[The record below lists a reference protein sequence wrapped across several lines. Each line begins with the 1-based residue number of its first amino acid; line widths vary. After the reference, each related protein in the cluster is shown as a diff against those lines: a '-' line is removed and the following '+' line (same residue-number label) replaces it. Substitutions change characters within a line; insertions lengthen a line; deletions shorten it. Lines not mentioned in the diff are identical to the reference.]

1 MFERRDRLQELFHQ
15 EIASTIQTIKDPGL
29 KGFLT
34 VTGVDLSHDQKTLR
48 VFYSI
53 LGNTE
58 QKKSAAKALE
68 RAAPYLRQ
76 VVKKHLSLRTIP
88 NFIFE
93 YDDTPARAARVDRIL
108 KRLEGPENQ

>member
-1 MFERRDRLQELFHQ
+1 MFERRERLQELFHQ
-15 EIASTIQTIKDPGL
+15 EIASTILTIKDPGL
-29 KGFLT
+29 QGFLT
-34 VTGVDLSHDQKTLR
+34 VTGVYLSHDQKNLR

-53 LGNTE
+53 LGNVE
-58 QKKSAAKALE
+58 QKKNAAKALE

-76 VVKKHLSLRTIP
+76 VIKKHLSLRTIP

-108 KRLEGPENQ
+108 KRLEEPGTQ